1 MNPCLQYCISSLTA
15 ALFWCG
21 DFHFLINL
29 IFDVFDPY
37 LYYYIPFINCSTLWC
52 HRLWRRKICYWNW
65 MVLLELQKSLSRG
78 IFRPFAPL
86 TETFFFLKSSRS
98 TACHLRRDAKRV
110 PVYRRLIQKQIP
122 MSRTLMDTWCT
133 INREFSRRAME
144 RLLLRAY
151 EKYMVTPTNFPICSY
166 FSF

>member
-1 MNPCLQYCISSLTA
+1 MCHISWWSILLFLISLCLRKNIIFNILNPCLQYCISSLTA

-52 HRLWRRKICYWNW
+52 HRLWRRKTCYWNW

-86 TETFFFLKSSRS
+86 TETNSHVANS
-98 TACHLRRDAKRV
+98 
-110 PVYRRLIQKQIP
+110 YGY
-122 MSRTLMDTWCT
+122 LMH
-133 INREFSRRAME
+133 
-144 RLLLRAY
+144 Y
-151 EKYMVTPTNFPICSY
+151 
-166 FSF
+166 